1 MQTAVTATS
10 IELQWQMPHLTGPI
24 ESFEIELV
32 NTATGDAVAR
42 SFVQP
47 RSSWLLTFLRA
58 ANDLDSKSIA
68 QRPSPFISATA
79 VDLLP
84 FTLYVTC
91 LLTDD
96 LSLLSR
102 YSISVRA
109 VSTLGSGPYSDAIM
123 VQTSESG
130 SCVARCHLGL

>member
-1 MQTAVTATS
+1 MVCHYDCHVMQIAVTATS

-42 SFVQP
+42 SYVQP
-47 RSSWLLTFLRA
+47 SFSWLLTSLSV

-68 QRPSPFISATA
+68 QTPRHFISATA

-84 FTLYVTC
+84 FTLYVMS
-91 LLTDD
+91 LLTD
-96 LSLLSR
+96 
-102 YSISVRA
+102 
-109 VSTLGSGPYSDAIM
+109 
-123 VQTSESG
+123 
-130 SCVARCHLGL
+130 HH